1 MKLPEVT
8 NLVASY
14 LRAEL
19 SVAAQGKAPATVPA
33 TFVHVM
39 RTGGVLV
46 NRIVD
51 RAQVTLTCWAPDVA
65 AAERLA
71 ADVALALT
79 SASGSVDLVRGVGEV
94 SGPYFDPDPVSGRPR
109 YSMTV
114 PVTVRATRA

>member
-8 NLVASY
+8 NLVATY
-14 LRAEL
+14 LRTATGEQ
-19 SVAAQGKAPATVPA
+19 AQGRAPATVPPR
-33 TFVHVM
+33 FIHVM

-51 RAQVTLTCWAPDVA
+51 RAQVTLTCWAADVA

-71 ADVALALT
+71 ADVALAMT
-79 SASGSVDLVRGVGEV
+79 SASGSVDLVRGVGEI
-94 SGPYFDPDPVSGRPR
+94 SGPYFDPDPVTGRPR